1 MRIIAT
7 VGTGVP
13 SDRVRVVRENDTC
26 DSTGGQAAVSAAADV
41 AAAAERGKAVGARS

>member
-7 VGTGVP
+7 VGTDAP
-13 SDRVRVVRENDTC
+13 SDRVHVVLDNGTC
-26 DSTGGQAAVSAAADV
+26 DSTGGQAAVSASADF